1 MRILTTLS
9 LALIMG
15 VGFVG
20 CDQKA
25 GKKVET
31 TVTTPEGETKKT
43 EEVTVEKSGDHKTEG
58 ELKTGTPADPTAP
71 ATTPSPTP
79 VDPAPTPN
87 PTPEGK

>member
-1 MRILTTLS
+1 MRVFTTLS
-9 LALIMG
+9 LALILG
-15 VGFVG
+15 AGFVG

-43 EEVTVEKSGDHKTEG
+43 EEVTVEKSGEHKT
-58 ELKTGTPADPTAP
+58 DAP
-71 ATTPSPTP
+71 ATPP
-79 VDPAPTPN
+79 VDPAPTPT